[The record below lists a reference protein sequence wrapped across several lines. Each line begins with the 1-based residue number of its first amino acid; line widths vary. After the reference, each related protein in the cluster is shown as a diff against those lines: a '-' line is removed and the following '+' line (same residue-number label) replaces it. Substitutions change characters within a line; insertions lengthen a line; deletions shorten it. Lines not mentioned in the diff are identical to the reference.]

1 MNKLQ
6 PTRSLSYVFSF
17 VVWGS
22 TLGCQGIVSD
32 EGSDDTATGGSALG
46 ETGGTPGASGGA
58 ASGGTAQI
66 GTGGHS
72 ETVIN
77 PACPGD
83 AAQAY
88 DGIVE
93 AIPGT
98 VQAEDFDPEGY
109 SDSSEENEGGMYRD
123 AEGVDIKAQGGG
135 FVLGWMTSG
144 EWMDYTVNV
153 ATEGDYSVVALA
165 GAVDAGRT
173 IELSSCDTSLG
184 TLAIPSIADWGTVSM
199 SDPVTIHLGAGIQVL
214 RVTVG
219 SSDYLDLDA
228 LSFTLESAGGG
239 SGGAPSSGGTGSG
252 GAASGGAGTGGNDGT
267 VPKFVGNITTGNGS
281 MDVNG
286 MVFSDY
292 WDQVTPEN
300 AGKWGSVQ
308 GSAGANKNWSTLD
321 SIYDYAEE
329 KGIIFKQHTFV
340 WGSQQPSGN
349 LTENDVKTWMS
360 EFCER
365 YPNTRLI
372 DVVNEPP
379 PHTTPSYANNIGG
392 GTNSNWAWVT
402 NAFTW
407 AHEACPN
414 AILILN
420 DYNNVEYSDQTQHF
434 IDIAKAVQDAGGPIH
449 ALGAQSHGLGGN
461 ISADT
466 MKNLLTKMHDDTGLP
481 VYITEYDIGI
491 ADDNAQANKYKE
503 HFPFFMDTEWI
514 HGVTVWGWIDGR
526 TWVNNTGL
534 VKDTT
539 PRAAMTWLMDYLGR
553 PSP

>member
-1 MNKLQ
+1 MNKLK

-32 EGSDDTATGGSALG
+32 DGSDDTATGGTTLG
-46 ETGGTPGASGGA
+46 ETGGALGASGGA
-58 ASGGTAQI
+58 ASGGAGQF

-252 GAASGGAGTGGNDGT
+252 GAASGGAGTGGND
-267 VPKFVGNITTGNGS
+267 
-281 MDVNG
+281 
-286 MVFSDY
+286 
-292 WDQVTPEN
+292 
-300 AGKWGSVQ
+300 
-308 GSAGANKNWSTLD
+308 
-321 SIYDYAEE
+321 
-329 KGIIFKQHTFV
+329 
-340 WGSQQPSGN
+340 
-349 LTENDVKTWMS
+349 
-360 EFCER
+360 
-365 YPNTRLI
+365 
-372 DVVNEPP
+372 
-379 PHTTPSYANNIGG
+379 
-392 GTNSNWAWVT
+392 
-402 NAFTW
+402 
-407 AHEACPN
+407 
-414 AILILN
+414 
-420 DYNNVEYSDQTQHF
+420 
-434 IDIAKAVQDAGGPIH
+434 
-449 ALGAQSHGLGGN
+449 
-461 ISADT
+461 
-466 MKNLLTKMHDDTGLP
+466 
-481 VYITEYDIGI
+481 
-491 ADDNAQANKYKE
+491 
-503 HFPFFMDTEWI
+503 
-514 HGVTVWGWIDGR
+514 
-526 TWVNNTGL
+526 
-534 VKDTT
+534 
-539 PRAAMTWLMDYLGR
+539 
-553 PSP
+553 

>member
-1 MNKLQ
+1 MNKHHSIG
-6 PTRSLSYVFSF
+6 SLSCLLALLVAASPL
-17 VVWGS
+17 GCADLDS
-22 TLGCQGIVSD
+22 NNDSEGTGTGGATLGG
-32 EGSDDTATGGSALG
+32 TGGALAG
-46 ETGGTPGASGGA
+46 TGGASGGNV
-58 ASGGTAQI
+58 GQV
-66 GTGGHS
+66 GTGGS
-72 ETVIN
+72 GGPLIN

-83 AAQAY
+83 ATHAY
-88 DGIVE
+88 DGLVE

-98 VQAEDFDPEGY
+98 VQAENFDPEGY

-123 AEGVDIKAQGGG
+123 AESVDIKAEGGG

-144 EWMDYTVNV
+144 EWLEYTVNV
-153 ATEGDYSVVALA
+153 TTEGDYSVVASA

-173 IELSSCDTSLG
+173 IELSSCDTPLG
-184 TLAIPSIADWGTVSM
+184 TVTIPQVEDWGAM
-199 SDPVTIHLGAGIQVL
+199 SASEPVTIHLGAGQQVL

-219 SSDYLDLDA
+219 SADYLDLDA
-228 LSFTLESAGGG
+228 LTFTLEAEGGG
-239 SGGAPSSGGTGSG
+239 SGGATGSG
-252 GAASGGAGTGGNDGT
+252 GAGSGGAGTGGNDGT

-379 PHTTPSYANNIGG
+379 PHTTPSYADNIGG
-392 GTNSNWAWVT
+392 GTNSNWAWVS
-402 NAFTW
+402 NSFEW

-420 DYNNVEYSDQTQHF
+420 DYNNVEYADQTQHF
-434 IDIAKAVQDAGGPIH
+434 IDIAKAVQAAGAPIH

-466 MKNLLTKMHDDTGLP
+466 MKNLLTKMHNDTGLP

-526 TWVNNTGL
+526 TWVSNTGL
-534 VKDTT
+534 VKETT